1 MKLLLIILTMLF
13 VSITKLNAQILEED
27 IELQTNGIS
36 VEYENKFQENIDI
49 FLAVLSDFG
58 VTDAIKPIIIEI
70 SYEDRQGYI
79 AIRAKYKHEDI
90 FARGTEYYNH
100 NLSSKYFGDGISVG
114 LIDHIFTALTRYKR
128 TVATDGLDFNQ
139 DISDLTN
146 IIRLTNNEGNWVNF
160 YSYNYAQ
167 SGYYRFNYYNHVL
180 LNHNNERYT
189 IETVNFRA
197 LSEFKYFVIG
207 AASGL
212 DGKKSGNYYLR
223 RFFQLDDE

>member
-1 MKLLLIILTMLF
+1 MLF
-13 VSITKLNAQILEED
+13 VSITQLNAQISEKD

-36 VEYENKFQENIDI
+36 VEYENKFQENIGV
-49 FLAVLSDFG
+49 FLGVLSEFG
-58 VTDAIKPIIIEI
+58 VPDAIKPILIEI
-70 SYEDRQGYI
+70 IYEDGQGYI
-79 AIRAKYKHEDI
+79 AIRANYDHEDI

-100 NLSSKYFGDGISVG
+100 NLSSRYFGDGISVG
-114 LIDHIFTALTRYKR
+114 LIDQIFTALTRYKR

-180 LNHNNERYT
+180 LNYNNERYT
-189 IETVNFRA
+189 IDTNNYRA

-207 AASGL
+207 PASGL
-212 DGKKSGNYYLR
+212 DGEKSGNYFLR
-223 RFFQLDDE
+223 SFFKLDNE